1 MHLIDLLKVDREVF
15 FAFNQCCK
23 YCFHT
28 NHLMTELKLRTE
40 GIKERIDN
48 RERRN
53 FIVPLFSFSLNS
65 LSFKIALYLKFSNF
79 GLKFSGASL
88 WNLLFLV
95 YLLSIYIINKGPSK
109 PLRENKFSKGNPKNL
124 HYQFS
129 ILLFESRF
137 KHTFQEQTKHTFIFI
152 DYMCLWRSSMNA
164 PKKEQNPV

>member
-1 MHLIDLLKVDREVF
+1 M
-15 FAFNQCCK
+15 
-23 YCFHT
+23 
-28 NHLMTELKLRTE
+28 
-40 GIKERIDN
+40 
-48 RERRN
+48 
-53 FIVPLFSFSLNS
+53 VPLFSFSLNS

-164 PKKEQNPV
+164 PKKEQNPVWKNYWMIEKKIVAREKNFVHGSPHVVKVSGIWENAIVICDGVGCI